1 MNKKLL
7 DSKVKLADANG
18 NMVDIPVDSIYMLLA
33 NDGLEEG
40 VVEYDEDTFPINEI
54 RHNLFN
60 DIAHILHTSWN
71 ETDCE
76 TYVNNLC
83 KQFIDVLNSGTIG
96 WNNGTY
102 KKIVMAILKEKC
114 NEYDK
119 GSVEYLSLKT
129 AVAVV
134 KNEDT
139 W

>member
-33 NDGLEEG
+33 NDGTEKG
-40 VVEYDEDTFPINEI
+40 VVEYDEDTFPIYEI

-71 ETDCE
+71 DTDCI

-83 KQFIDVLNSGTIG
+83 KQFLDVLKEGTICSDE
-96 WNNGTY
+96 NNY

-129 AVAVV
+129 ATAVV